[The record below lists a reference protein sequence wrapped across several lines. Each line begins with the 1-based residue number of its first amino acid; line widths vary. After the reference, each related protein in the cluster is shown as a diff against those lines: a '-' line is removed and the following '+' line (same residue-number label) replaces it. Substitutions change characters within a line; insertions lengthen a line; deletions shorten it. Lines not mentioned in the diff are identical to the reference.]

1 MGSPLRPAGVLVPLV
16 TPFDESGGVDR
27 NALAALG
34 SRVLDAGA
42 QGIVA
47 LATTGEPSALDAA
60 ERDAV
65 VAICAEIVHE
75 RDRLL
80 VVGAST
86 NDTRETLRRHEQL
99 ADIPG
104 VAASL
109 AVVPYYVRP
118 SEAAIVAHFQLVA
131 ERSPAPVILYNIPY
145 RTGQGL
151 GADALLELAATDN
164 IAAVKQAVGGIDTDT
179 LRLLA
184 GAPEDFSVLGGD
196 DPFLAPLT
204 LMGGRGAIAAS
215 ANVATERFV
224 QMIAAALAGDATVTR
239 ERAAAL
245 LPLVLALFAEPS
257 PAVIK
262 AVLEHIGVLSSASVR
277 MPLADA
283 SPEASANAISEYER
297 LTQTRDG

>member
-16 TPFDESGGVDR
+16 TPFDASGCVDR
-27 NALAALG
+27 DALAVLG

-42 QGIVA
+42 RGIVA

-65 VAICAEIVHE
+65 VATCAELVHE

-86 NDTRETLRRHEQL
+86 NDTRETLRRHEKL

-131 ERSPAPVILYNIPY
+131 ERSPAPVIVYNIPY

-164 IAAVKQAVGGIDTDT
+164 IAAVKQAVGGIDADT

-215 ANVATERFV
+215 ANVATESFV
-224 QMIAAALAGDATVTR
+224 SMIEAALDGAATATR
-239 ERAAAL
+239 KCAAAL

-262 AVLEHIGVLSSASVR
+262 AVLEHVGVLSSAAVR

-283 SPEASANAISEYER
+283 SPEAAANAISEYER
-297 LTQTRDG
+297 LAQTRNG